1 MICKKSFSM
10 AHITKELTA
19 DAVSFVATEVPK
31 VFDGIQDIHYI
42 WTSPFEAAAILLLL
56 WTKVGIWVLPGKLQ
70 SLLLRLSQRC
80 SWFPRAYL
88 VRWKYPVSEVV
99 ELYMTVA
106 FKPASLSCLRNC

>member
-1 MICKKSFSM
+1 MNVGIQVRAALTAMICKKSFSM

-56 WTKVGIWVLPGKLQ
+56 WTKVGIWVLPGKRQ
-70 SLLLRLSQRC
+70 SPSTASC
-80 SWFPRAYL
+80 PRAVL
-88 VRWKYPVSEVV
+88 VLCGLQRSF
-99 ELYMTVA
+99 M
-106 FKPASLSCLRNC
+106 SCCV